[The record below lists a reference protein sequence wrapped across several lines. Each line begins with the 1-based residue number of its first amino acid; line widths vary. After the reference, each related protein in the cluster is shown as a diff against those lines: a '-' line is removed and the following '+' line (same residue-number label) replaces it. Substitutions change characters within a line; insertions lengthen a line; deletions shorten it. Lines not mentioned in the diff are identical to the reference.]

1 MRTGRQIDVSALPA
15 DTRPARRFRVQ
26 PTITGVVLTVAVVL
40 FVAIAPQ
47 VADPDMAGF
56 VWAAALGVLIVGA
69 AWPCAAVWLV
79 SVQPIGP
86 SVHRWRSQLR
96 VGESTGVPVR
106 LGPRLSEVRLRWVDS
121 TDVTN
126 VGAGAG
132 CDVEVPLTAVR
143 RGRFPTLTLWVE
155 TDAPFGIVRAARAV
169 TVHLDVPLEVGPR
182 RIPVEA
188 LVPTDVG
195 LVGALATT
203 STGHGGD
210 TTRSVRPYVTGDPAH
225 LVHWPTSARTGELV
239 VREMEPP
246 ADMAVAVVLDLGAV
260 RVDGVAA
267 GGGGRGLPLMPTTPL
282 AEGEDRAVEGAVARA
297 SAVVEDLRARGVRV
311 LLCTSEGTGASG
323 GTGTSGGMGASEGTG
338 ASGGTGISGG
348 TGTSDGRPQVG
359 EVGDDAVTTSRL
371 AGAVP
376 GPPGVVPP
384 GWSVLRITPRG
395 DDA

>member
-1 MRTGRQIDVSALPA
+1 MCDAVRMRTGRPIDVSALPA

-26 PTITGVVLTVAVVL
+26 PTITGVILTVAVVL
-40 FVAIAPQ
+40 FVSVAPQ

-56 VWAAALGVLIVGA
+56 VWAAALGVLLVGA
-69 AWPCAAVWLV
+69 AWPCVAVWLV
-79 SVQPIGP
+79 SVQPVGP

-96 VGESTGVPVR
+96 VGESTSLPLR
-106 LGPRLSEVRLRWVDS
+106 LGPRLSEVGCRWVDS
-121 TDVTN
+121 KEITN
-126 VGAGAG
+126 VGAGAA
-132 CDVEVPLTAVR
+132 CDAEVPLTAVR
-143 RGRFPTLTLWVE
+143 RGRFQTLTLWVE
-155 TDAPFGIVRAARAV
+155 SDAPFGILRAARAV
-169 TVHLDVPLEVGPR
+169 TVHLDVALEVGPR
-182 RIPVEA
+182 RIPVDA
-188 LVPTDVG
+188 VSPTDVG

-260 RVDGVAA
+260 RVDGAAA
-267 GGGGRGLPLMPTTPL
+267 GERGLPLMPTTPL
-282 AEGEDRAVEGAVARA
+282 AEGEDKAVEGAVARA
-297 SAVVEDLRARGVRV
+297 GAVVEDLRARGVRV
-311 LLCTSEGTGASG
+311 LLCTSEGTG
-323 GTGTSGGMGASEGTG
+323 TSGGA
-338 ASGGTGISGG
+338 GI
-348 TGTSDGRPQVG
+348 SDGRPQVG